1 MLWFIIGIIVGAG
14 GLWLVQRSRD
24 PEVTTTW
31 YGWVLGILGAVLILL
46 SIEAFTGSLAESEP
60 QAAWMSLLTLGL
72 PGVILAALAWWLPG
86 RGGKDDAESS
96 PETDDTPDAEHAAL

>member
-14 GLWLVQRSRD
+14 ALWLLQRTRD

-31 YGWVLGILGAVLILL
+31 YGWVLGILGAALILL
-46 SIEAFTGSLAESEP
+46 SIEAFNGSLAESEP

-72 PGVILAALAWWLPG
+72 PGVILAVLAWWLPG
-86 RGGKDDAESS
+86 RSGGDEAESS
-96 PETDDTPDAEHAAL
+96 AGADAPDTEQAPL